1 MHAYKI
7 DTQVYYSKSERNV
20 QCFFFLFKCV
30 HMTQSRLSSFLFNER
45 NKCKK
50 VRKRKKKE
58 KEEGKKKKEK
68 RKTKVIKKES
78 TEKRSKYVK

>member
-1 MHAYKI
+1 MLTKLIQKYT
-7 DTQVYYSKSERNV
+7 TQSLKGM
-20 QCFFFLFKCV
+20 FKCV

-78 TEKRSKYVK
+78 TEKRKKEEYVK